1 MDSTTRSDGGGDVS
15 YQLGLPT
22 RAGRG
27 TFRAGGE
34 MSQSETAIAAEA
46 RGPVRFPPGALLL
59 PALPFATEILADVD
73 RLVASGRCPE
83 GRFEIET
90 AESRLTCLI
99 HRGRTLLAGLQE
111 REVFSRV
118 PLVEFASRAGQLRE
132 ANCRLLASESAA
144 VLMAAVHFCRRPV
157 LQSTTDLVDPA
168 HVLRLLEQARQDAAI
183 AFERQ
188 GARTLFFLH
197 RGRPA
202 RLYFGDPADDPGSGD
217 LESRILGFAFSPGA
231 PIFRVEVFTDLKI
244 DPDPDAGATLEEL
257 AAAAAAPP
265 PSDVTVTRPDGR
277 ELRRRPFVPPH
288 MIIGRDPTA
297 DLFID
302 NLAVSR
308 KHARLSWQRGGF
320 VLEDLGSA
328 NGTEVNGESISRAE
342 LAAEDRIRIG
352 KFEIAIERY
361 EAMPRVQETIF
372 MPPANAPAP
381 GYLVG
386 EGVSLRLD
394 RDRII
399 GRGAGVDARAR
410 GFRVR
415 PVHARV
421 SFEDGETFR
430 LTCFGRAKARVN
442 GRRVGAAELEIGDT
456 IGIGRSR
463 FRLTS
468 RP

>member
-1 MDSTTRSDGGGDVS
+1 MTESG
-15 YQLGLPT
+15 
-22 RAGRG
+22 A
-27 TFRAGGE
+27 
-34 MSQSETAIAAEA
+34 AIATDE
-46 RGPVRFPPGALLL
+46 RGPVRFPPGAVLI
-59 PALPFATEILADVD
+59 PALPFSSRIYADVD
-73 RLVASGRCPE
+73 RLVASGRCSE

-90 AESRLTCLI
+90 AEVRLTCLI

-111 REVFSRV
+111 RDVFSPV
-118 PLVEFASRAGQLRE
+118 PLVEFAARAGQLRE
-132 ANCRLLASESAA
+132 ASCRLLASEPAA

-183 AFERQ
+183 AFERG

-197 RGRPA
+197 HGRPA

-217 LESRILGFAFSPGA
+217 LESRVLGFAFSPGA

-244 DPDPDAGATLEEL
+244 DPDPDAGATLDEL
-257 AAAAAAPP
+257 SAAAAPP
-265 PSDVTVTRPDGR
+265 PPADVTVTLPDGR
-277 ELRRRPFVPPH
+277 ELRRRPFVAPH
-288 MIIGRDPTA
+288 MIVGRDPTA

-328 NGTEVNGESISRAE
+328 NGTEVNGEKISRAK
-342 LAAEDRIRIG
+342 LGPADRIRIG
-352 KFEIAIERY
+352 KFEISIEQL
-361 EAMPRVQETIF
+361 AALPRIQETIF

-386 EGVSLRLD
+386 EGLSLRLD

-399 GRGAGVDARAR
+399 GRGAGVDAPAR
-410 GFRVR
+410 GFWVR

-421 SFEDGETFR
+421 AFEDGEAFR
-430 LTCFGRAKARVN
+430 LTCFGRARARVN
-442 GRRVGAAELEIGDT
+442 GRKVRAAELELGDR
-456 IGIGRSR
+456 IDVGRSR